1 MLFLALR
8 VLHAR
13 NSMKIAVYFTIFF
26 FFSFLISSIFS
37 VTSAN
42 GLRTC
47 PSIFLP
53 RLLLDPVS
61 PWFIINLLIWF
72 VSAVSHYTAHQV
84 LFNFS
89 PFYRF
94 RVLTSLVFTS
104 LKIIKIQW
112 TIANATAVPKSY
124 QRHFSLFFSPLLVF
138 LLSRFFPS
146 ARYSAPFCGRLS
158 PGAPITAHIKF
169 VHKNFIYALEN
180 LTNSCASNRGPC
192 LSLSFVPFRVGY
204 PRPLSGTFTSPVS
217 TCSPCIPHRI
227 PIWFRYLNFN
237 QVCFIFRHISISL
250 LCLSWGNQ
258 KKIPFIIDNRLK

>member
-1 MLFLALR
+1 MFFLALR

-26 FFSFLISSIFS
+26 SFLIFPIFS
-37 VTSAN
+37 VTPAN

-72 VSAVSHYTAHQV
+72 VSAVSHYTAQQV

-89 PFYRF
+89 PFYSF

-112 TIANATAVPKSY
+112 SIANATAVPKSY
-124 QRHFSLFFSPLLVF
+124 QRHFSFFSPLFLF
-138 LLSRFFPS
+138 LLSRYFPS
-146 ARYSAPFCGRLS
+146 ARYSAPFCEGFS
-158 PGAPITAHIKF
+158 PGAPVTAHIKF

-180 LTNSCASNRGPC
+180 LTNSCASNRGPYP
-192 LSLSFVPFRVGY
+192 SLSFLPFRVGY

-227 PIWFRYLNFN
+227 PIWFWYLNFN
-237 QVCFIFRHISISL
+237 RVLLFFGIFEFPFNVCLEEIKRRFRL
-250 LCLSWGNQ
+250 
-258 KKIPFIIDNRLK
+258 